1 MSYVEE
7 LSAIGARADRDL
19 DVARAD
25 LALAESRLLDAR
37 QRIADLERQVGEQ
50 RTLTLTVSGVAT
62 SGGYGSFRL
71 GWSAPA
77 GTTEIRTGRDGAGG
91 EPPWETTDP
100 ATATGRDYEW
110 LVPGRTYTVWAEA
123 IPSGA
128 RAEARVPLPAN
139 PDPKPDPIPPQPSPG
154 DNRYGFMVFLGSG
167 AAGVDRDIAGIKEAG
182 GTWARL
188 GMYDSGSFTSAGVFQ
203 PNETVWAHFEYA
215 CKTAKSAG
223 LKVLW
228 DAADTLRISNSLSNT
243 DWIRWQSSMWSYM
256 ATRLGTYVDAWQVFN
271 EHDGRDIRTFAAT
284 DNTSGANA
292 MFFRHALEGA
302 RTAIRNA
309 GSTAPVG
316 TTTFGYPMDEARY
329 QRWIR
334 FHDAVSPNMDYI
346 GIHAY
351 PEFTP
356 GILATFIARLAARY
370 NKPVAVLEF
379 GVPDAGGYG
388 TPPDYL
394 RVGDGIVAQNDAL
407 LSVKDRLLCATLYSL
422 RNRVQRGTG
431 EGGFGIVDADWTRKA
446 YWPRVVASIRRWS

>member
-1 MSYVEE
+1 MTYVDD

-139 PDPKPDPIPPQPSPG
+139 PAPEPQPPIPTVDH
-154 DNRYGFMVFLGSG
+154 DNRYGFMVFLGG
-167 AAGVDRDIAGIKEAG
+167 GKDGVDKDVAGIVAAG

-223 LKVLW
+223 LRVLW
-228 DAADTLRISNSLSNT
+228 DAADTLRISNSLSNA
-243 DWIRWQSSMWSYM
+243 DWIRWQSSMWEYM
-256 ATRLGTYVDAWQVFN
+256 AKRLGAYVDAWQVFN

-284 DNTSGANA
+284 DNTTGANA
-292 MFFRHALEGA
+292 AFFRAALEGA
-302 RTAIRNA
+302 RNAIRKHSA
-309 GSTAPVG
+309 APVG
-316 TTTFGYPMDEARY
+316 TTTFGYPMNEDRY
-329 QRWIR
+329 QRWVR
-334 FHDAVSPNMDYI
+334 FHDAVSPQMDYV

-351 PEFTP
+351 PEFSP
-356 GILATFIARLAARY
+356 AILATFIQRLSDRY
-370 NKPVAVLEF
+370 RKPVAVLEF

-422 RNRVQRGTG
+422 RNRVQGGTG
-431 EGGFGIVDADWTRKA
+431 EGGFGILDANWSKKA